1 MCRRKEKSFCYCGK
15 FWETLFAVIHTFHRL
30 QKTSHSNWKAV
41 LPQLHIWTDCS
52 MFSYKSVKKKKN
64 IILNVLKC
72 SADSLPISL
81 SLTFYYSVIFLDL
94 LHSAFLQPH
103 QRTLCPKQNRYQQA
117 LVNKDKPNGDAKD
130 REVVYATLLL
140 SSLRLSSEITGGG
153 AWRHCI
159 HLLSDMSISSD
170 DSTRQQAW
178 HLAALC
184 VFSKYLQCSS
194 HRAVLG

>member
-1 MCRRKEKSFCYCGK
+1 
-15 FWETLFAVIHTFHRL
+15 
-30 QKTSHSNWKAV
+30 
-41 LPQLHIWTDCS
+41 
-52 MFSYKSVKKKKN
+52 MF
-64 IILNVLKC
+64 C

-81 SLTFYYSVIFLDL
+81 SLTFYYSVIFLNPF
-94 LHSAFLQPH
+94 HSAFLQPH
-103 QRTLCPKQNRYQQA
+103 QGTLSPKQNRYQQA

-140 SSLRLSSEITGGG
+140 SLSSEITGGG

-178 HLAALC
+178 HLAGFSLNTFNAAVTEQSLDRSLMRSAVKRHHVSYHKAGACCIMGIPGIFFQIIPC
-184 VFSKYLQCSS
+184 VQNKN
-194 HRAVLG
+194 RPIDE